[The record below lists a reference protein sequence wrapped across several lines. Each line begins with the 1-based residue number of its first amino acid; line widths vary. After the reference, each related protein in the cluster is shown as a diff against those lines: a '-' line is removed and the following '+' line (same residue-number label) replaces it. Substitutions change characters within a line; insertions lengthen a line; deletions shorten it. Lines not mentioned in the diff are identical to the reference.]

1 MQLLFLCVVF
11 STSTND
17 AVLKSLAEKSA
28 EKSSEKTAEKSSEK
42 TAEKSSEKTAEKS
55 SKKSVEKT
63 AEKSTEKTGD
73 GDLNGS
79 NNSEDYEIVSQSLLS
94 KSKASDLKAR

>member
-1 MQLLFLCVVF
+1 M
-11 STSTND
+11 
-17 AVLKSLAEKSA
+17 
-28 EKSSEKTAEKSSEK
+28 KSSENPAEN
-42 TAEKSSEKTAEKS
+42 SSEKTAEKS
-55 SKKSVEKT
+55 SKKFTEKTAEKSTEKT